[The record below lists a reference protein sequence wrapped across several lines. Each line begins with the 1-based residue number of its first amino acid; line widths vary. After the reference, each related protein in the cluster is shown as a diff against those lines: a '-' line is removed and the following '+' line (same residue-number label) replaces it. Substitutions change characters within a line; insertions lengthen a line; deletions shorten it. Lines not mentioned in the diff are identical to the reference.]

1 MIVIRKGPEGSG
13 DVMARLGIIDW
24 GDCGRIGW
32 LSQKGPMRVITVE
45 HRPVH

>member
-24 GDCGRIGW
+24 GDCGRMR
-32 LSQKGPMRVITVE
+32 QKGRMRVITVE